1 MPSKEVQKPRG
12 KGRRDEVPENVSPIT
27 SRSESVGAVAQLAVE
42 KEPVPGPMR
51 TGSRPAITHEQIA
64 ERARAIWRQRGCPSG
79 DDEKNWYE
87 AEVQLQS
94 ELGST

>member
-1 MPSKEVQKPRG
+1 MA
-12 KGRRDEVPENVSPIT
+12 
-27 SRSESVGAVAQLAVE
+27 SRSESVGAVAQLTVE
-42 KEPVPGPMR
+42 REPVPGPMR
-51 TGSRPAITHEQIA
+51 TGSKPTITHEQIA

-87 AEVQLQS
+87 AEAQLES